1 MYNIAAALGVLFGLL
16 YVSGHHEIGA
26 IGDDVCR
33 YGGTLCDN
41 PHYVLSAAILA
52 AVWGKLVS
60 IR

>member
-1 MYNIAAALGVLFGLL
+1 MYNFAALLGVLFGLL
-16 YVSGHHEIGA
+16 YVSGHPQIGSF
-26 IGDDVCR
+26 GDDVCS

-41 PHYVLSAAILA
+41 PHYVLTAAILA

>member
-1 MYNIAAALGVLFGLL
+1 MYNVAAALGVLFGLL
-16 YVSGHHEIGA
+16 YVSAHHQIGS
-26 IGDDVCR
+26 IGDEVCR
-33 YGGTLCDN
+33 YGGMFCDD